1 MLTRPH
7 LVSVKAIPI
16 PHHASGAPPRFV
28 EYGYYCS
35 IFYAIL
41 APVLGLSV
49 GFLGAGIL
57 AVLAVLCV
65 WYLGP
70 RAITFYSRIFFPLG
84 CALSLILLQIL
95 FHDESLFGENI
106 RPFVTWL
113 LALIIVQ
120 SLFLRQGFLQRFGV
134 AVFLIGLMLLPY
146 LRMDYVNTV
155 GFHRAGLKE
164 GVSGLANPNDLAA
177 WFGFCALYFTIT
189 GIETSRITV
198 RIVAWLVTVG
208 CLYVVG
214 LTVSRATLLAFA
226 ITSVVALRRLLK
238 RGFLPLLLFCVLC
251 WVLYESGVFDRMAT
265 SYMSRATDETG
276 RFLVWP
282 LVIERFLQ
290 APLLGVGVSDMYTYV
305 PAIGH
310 AITPHNGF
318 LYMALASGIVPL
330 VFLVGYW
337 WRAARGILRAEG
349 TPTAEAPFR
358 LPLLI
363 YAFLA
368 TFQGNLPFMKPWA
381 IAALAVAIAA
391 DSSYRV
397 RDTVLHRRTWGARAR
412 HMHRRD
418 RDALAAHQLQYLP
431 PRS

>member
-1 MLTRPH
+1 MQTRFRATPVEAMPLSH
-7 LVSVKAIPI
+7 R
-16 PHHASGAPPRFV
+16 ASGVPPRFV

-65 WYLGP
+65 LYLGP

-95 FHDESLFGENI
+95 FHDESLFGENV

-113 LALIIVQ
+113 LALIVVQ
-120 SLFLRQGFLQRFGV
+120 SLSLRQGFLQRFGV

-155 GFHRAGLKE
+155 GFQRVGLKE
-164 GVSGLANPNDLAA
+164 GVGLANPNDLAA

-198 RIVAWLVTVG
+198 RTVAWLVTVG

-214 LTVSRATLLAFA
+214 LTVSRGTLLAFA

-238 RGFLPLLLFCVLC
+238 RGFLPLLLFCILC

-265 SYMSRATDETG
+265 SYITRATDETG

-290 APLLGVGVSDMYTYV
+290 APFLGVGVSDMYTYV
-305 PAIGH
+305 PAISH

-318 LYMALASGIVPL
+318 LYVALASGIVPL

-337 WRAARGILRAEG
+337 WRAARGAFHAQG
-349 TPTAEAPFR
+349 APTAEAPFC

-368 TFQGNLPFMKPWA
+368 TLEGNLPFMNPWA
-381 IAALAVAIAA
+381 IVALAIAIAA

-397 RDTVLHRRTWGARAR
+397 RGTVLHRRTWDARAR